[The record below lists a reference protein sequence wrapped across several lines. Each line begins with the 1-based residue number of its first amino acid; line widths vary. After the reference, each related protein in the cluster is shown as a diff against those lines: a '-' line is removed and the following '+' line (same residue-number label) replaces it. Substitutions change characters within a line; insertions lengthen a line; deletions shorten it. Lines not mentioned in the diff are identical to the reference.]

1 MAPAQPLAKPENAHL
16 MPVVA
21 FGRAPARRPEKVE
34 FVKGLRRELQ
44 ECRSVIV
51 AAYAG
56 LSVEEMQALRRLAKT
71 GRTKVKVAKNRLAKI
86 AAKGTDAEGIVP
98 FLKGQTVLA
107 YSSDPLAASKAAVDF
122 AKDHEKFVI
131 IGGAV
136 ENMTLDANGVKA
148 LAELPSLDETRG
160 KIVRLLSAPAARIVR
175 SLREPPA
182 HLARLAG
189 ILASRPD
196 LASGPKKDEI
206 KLGAV
211 SDDVGTAPEL
221 GSLIDRQAL
230 PSRIVKHL
238 ESGEVAER
246 LEGIKEAS
254 FFLQSQEEG
263 DSMRRS
269 KTLSP
274 VEILEGGTI
283 PERLFER
290 LFSTNQD
297 EARLAAY
304 ALVSGSPSF
313 RGGLNPKASPTD
325 LNERE
330 QTEFVSG
337 FRKLLAA
344 AGQSYFPSV
353 EVQSAPQEPGTAC
366 RLHVRVT
373 LSRVAPFSVGGR
385 SVLLDE
391 APIIDKRMRI
401 DSPLAETVST
411 TDTQLV
417 QNADGLVAFGETDM
431 TIRPEHLA
439 GLKFPVVVHFNHGVD
454 TLDFDVGEFKL
465 ADEPLAYPAVGAVTR
480 PAPKSEGS

>member
-1 MAPAQPLAKPENAHL
+1 MPA
-16 MPVVA
+16 VA
-21 FGRAPARRPEKVE
+21 FGRAPVRRAEKVE
-34 FVKGLRRELQ
+34 FVNGLRREFQ
-44 ECRSVIV
+44 ESRSVIV

-56 LSVEEMQALRRLAKT
+56 LSVREMQALRRHAKASQ
-71 GRTKVKVAKNRLAKI
+71 TKVKVAKNRLAQI
-86 AAKGTDAEGIVP
+86 AAMGTDAEAIVP
-98 FLKGQTVLA
+98 FLKGQTLLA
-107 YSSDPLAASKAAVDF
+107 YSRDPVAASKAAVEF

-131 IGGAV
+131 IGGAI
-136 ENMTLDANGVKA
+136 ENMTLDADGVKA
-148 LAELPSLDETRG
+148 LAELPSLDETRAN
-160 KIVRLLSAPAARIVR
+160 IIRLLSAPAARIVR

-196 LASGPKKDEI
+196 LAFAQNKDEI
-206 KLGAV
+206 NDRMVPVAA
-211 SDDVGTAPEL
+211 GTAPEL
-221 GSLIDRQAL
+221 GSLVDRQPL
-230 PSRIVKHL
+230 PSRIVKNL

-254 FFLQSQEEG
+254 LFLQSQEEG
-263 DSMRRS
+263 DSMRS
-269 KTLSP
+269 GKALSP
-274 VEILEGGTI
+274 VEVLEGGTI

-290 LFSTNQD
+290 LFSTNGD

-325 LNERE
+325 LNEKE

-344 AGQSYFPSV
+344 AGQSHFPLV
-353 EVQSAPQEPGTAC
+353 EVQSTPPEPGTTC

-391 APIIDKRMRI
+391 APIVDKRMRI
-401 DSPLAETVST
+401 DSPLAETVSA
-411 TDTQLV
+411 TDSHLL
-417 QNADGLVAFGETDM
+417 QNADGLVAVGETDM

-454 TLDFDVGEFKL
+454 TLDFDVDEFKSG
-465 ADEPLAYPAVGAVTR
+465 DEPPAYPAVGAATT